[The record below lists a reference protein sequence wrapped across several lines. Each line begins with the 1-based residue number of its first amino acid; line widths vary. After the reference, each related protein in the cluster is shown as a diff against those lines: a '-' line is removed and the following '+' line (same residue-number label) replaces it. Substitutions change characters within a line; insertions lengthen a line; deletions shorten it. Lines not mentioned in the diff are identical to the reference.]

1 MKNMKASVL
10 LSLIFTMVMGC
21 SGQING
27 VIRRD
32 AKRIEITYTDSRLT
46 AAELAVVLPD
56 GEQFRGTSEKLDRI
70 QDAMETAST
79 TGSFGSA
86 DFEAVKSFPGNS
98 KATLSGN
105 RGNVIKCRF
114 KITDVIIGFSS
125 GGTGI
130 CQVSD
135 GRVIDVFF

>member
-1 MKNMKASVL
+1 MKNLNVL
-10 LSLIFTMVMGC
+10 VIPALLFTMTMGC

-32 AKRIEITYTDSRLT
+32 AKRVAITYTNSKLT
-46 AAELAVVLPD
+46 AARLVVVLPD
-56 GEQFRGTSEKLDRI
+56 GEQFHGKSEKLDRTR
-70 QDAMETAST
+70 DALEATST
-79 TGSFGSA
+79 DSDLKSGNF
-86 DFEAVKSFPGNS
+86 DAVQSFPGNT

-114 KITDVIIGFSS
+114 KMTDVIIGFSTGGS
-125 GGTGI
+125 GL

>member
-1 MKNMKASVL
+1 MKNLNASFV
-10 LSLIFTMVMGC
+10 LSLIVALTVGC

-46 AAELAVVLPD
+46 AAELAAVLPD
-56 GEQFRGTSEKLDRI
+56 GEQFRGKSESLDRTRE
-70 QDAMETAST
+70 AMETAST
-79 TGSFGSA
+79 AGGLQSGG
-86 DFEAVKSFPGNS
+86 FEAVQSFPGNS

>member
-1 MKNMKASVL
+1 MKNFKVAVI
-10 LSLIFTMVMGC
+10 LSWLFSLTIGC
-21 SGQING
+21 SGQMDG

-32 AKRIEITYTDSRLT
+32 AKRIEITYTASRLT
-46 AAELAVVLPD
+46 AAELTAVLPD
-56 GEQFRGTSEKLDRI
+56 GEQFRGNAESLDRT
-70 QDAMETAST
+70 QEALETASNA
-79 TGSFGSA
+79 GSLQSGR
-86 DFEAVKSFPGNS
+86 FEAVRNFPGNS

-105 RGNVIKCRF
+105 RGHVIQCRF

>member
-1 MKNMKASVL
+1 MKKPGVYIWAV
-10 LSLIFTMVMGC
+10 IFLTVTLGC
-21 SGQING
+21 SGQMDG

-32 AKRIEITYTDSRLT
+32 AARMEITYTDSRL
-46 AAELAVVLPD
+46 ASAELIAVLPS
-56 GEQFRGTSEKLDRI
+56 GEHFLGKSERLDRVK
-70 QDAMETAST
+70 DVMATSPNE
-79 TGSFGSA
+79 A
-86 DFEAVKSFPGNS
+86 DDMAFHFEALQTFSGNV

-105 RGNVIKCRF
+105 RGNIIRCRF
-114 KITDVIIGFSS
+114 KLTDVILGFSS

>member
-1 MKNMKASVL
+1 MKSLKALVV
-10 LSLIFTMVMGC
+10 LSLIMAITMGC
-21 SGQING
+21 SGQIDG

-32 AKRIEITYTDSRLT
+32 AKRIEITYTSSRLKAAKLT
-46 AAELAVVLPD
+46 AVLPD
-56 GEQFRGTSEKLDRI
+56 GEQFHGKSETLDRTR
-70 QDAMETAST
+70 DAMETSST
-79 TGSFGSA
+79 AAGFNSGS
-86 DFEAVKSFPGNS
+86 FEAVQSFPGNS
-98 KATLSGN
+98 KATLSGS
-105 RGNVIKCRF
+105 RGNLIKCRF